1 MIPACQTLSRHK
13 ARGEG
18 RRAEDSRL
26 DRISNLPVL
35 FQLQGSLPPAFRG
48 NFPLEIHAGVNSGI
62 PAKSKRSFD
71 FAGPILDN
79 IYGYS
84 SSRAVVFT
92 WFNLRLAYW
101 IMIYIIVQTFM

>member
-62 PAKSKRSFD
+62 PAKSKGCFD

-79 IYGYS
+79 IFMVIHPVALS
-84 SSRAVVFT
+84 SLPVS
-92 WFNLRLAYW
+92 
-101 IMIYIIVQTFM
+101 IYDWRTGL